1 MRVDLASGIS
11 VYAMY
16 CGHLGRL
23 GSEVSST
30 QKRRLRVAVGHRAC
44 GPIGCSAK
52 VEREVIKE
60 GVGFRRSTGTVVVSK
75 SLWSVCNAAITR
87 EVIERQWCLEL
98 CTDVAGYE
106 TESDRKLSFSTS

>member
-1 MRVDLASGIS
+1 M
-11 VYAMY
+11 YAMY

-60 GVGFRRSTGTVVVSK
+60 GVGVPEKYRYSCRFKKFVVGVQRSENQGSYCTTMVS
-75 SLWSVCNAAITR
+75 
-87 EVIERQWCLEL
+87 
-98 CTDVAGYE
+98 
-106 TESDRKLSFSTS
+106 